1 MRETASAVTRRAA
14 TPGLARWV
22 LIVGTGEIVGFTFP
36 AVAGVLAGSSP
47 VGTMLIVGAGFIEG
61 VILGGSQYLAMRR
74 DVAGLRPG
82 AWIVLTGG
90 GAVVAYVCGML
101 PSSLSDWSG
110 WPAPVQ
116 FAGLAVLTITI
127 LVSIGAAQWIELRHR
142 LRAAA
147 WWILGTA
154 VAWIV
159 GLGAFFAIAPPLW
172 HEGQP
177 VGTAIAIGLGAG
189 VAMAVAMALVTG
201 LTFRWLVEHDRAPST
216 PRRPRRTSFVGPPGA
231 RGVHESGYEGGA
243 P

>member
-14 TPGLARWV
+14 TPSLARWV

-47 VGTMLIVGAGFIEG
+47 VRTMLIVGAGFIEG

-90 GAVVAYVCGML
+90 GAIVAYVCGML
-101 PSSLSDWSG
+101 PSSLSGGSA
-110 WPAPVQ
+110 WPAPLQ
-116 FAGLAVLTITI
+116 FAGLAVLAITI
-127 LVSIGAAQWIELRHR
+127 LFSIGAAQWIELRHL
-142 LRAAA
+142 LRGAA
-147 WWILGTA
+147 WWILGSA
-154 VAWIV
+154 VAWVV

-172 HEGQP
+172 HEEQP

-201 LTFRWLVEHDRAPST
+201 ITFRWLVEHDRATST
-216 PRRPRRTSFVGPPGA
+216 RRPLRASIVGSPGA
-231 RGVHESGYEGGA
+231 GGVQESGHEGGA